1 MEVDYAAM
9 GSRVRRLRLA
19 QHMTQEQLAEACNI
33 SFSFLGHI
41 ERGTRKM
48 SLETL
53 AAVSRTLHVPADEL
67 LFGPSG
73 AAARALPR
81 LLEGL
86 SFRDAAQEERFRA
99 AVLALVRGMDAF

>member
-1 MEVDYAAM
+1 MELNYAEV
-9 GSRVRRLRLA
+9 GGRVRDLRRARHL
-19 QHMTQEQLAEACNI
+19 TQEALAEQCNI
-33 SFSFLGHI
+33 SSPFLGHI

-53 AAVSRTLHVPADEL
+53 AALSRTLHVPADEL

-73 AAARALPR
+73 DAARALPR

>member
-53 AAVSRTLHVPADEL
+53 AAHMSRRMSCSSARPAMPPGPCPACWRGSP
-67 LFGPSG
+67 FGTPLRRSASAPPFWPWSG
-73 AAARALPR
+73 AWTPSEILK
-81 LLEGL
+81 
-86 SFRDAAQEERFRA
+86 
-99 AVLALVRGMDAF
+99 